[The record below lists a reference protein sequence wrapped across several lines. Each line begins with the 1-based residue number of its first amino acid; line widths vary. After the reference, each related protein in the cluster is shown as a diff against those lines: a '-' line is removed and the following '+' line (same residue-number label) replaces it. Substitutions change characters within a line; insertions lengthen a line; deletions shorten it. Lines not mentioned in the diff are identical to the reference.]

1 MLSLAAYLTA
11 ALSAAAVAGKPA
23 MPEATGPAK
32 EFRELLAATVESIEA
47 GDVEAPLAALRET
60 LQGMS
65 PEMPVHEQL
74 AWLLKDNPIDEAKLL
89 ESLQAALA
97 MVAFVPSQD
106 ADLPDGFPTFT
117 PVGFIQV
124 KQYPASRAATSSGF
138 WPLFMHIKSK
148 GIAMTTPVKME
159 YADGDGRPRQ
169 QDMSFY
175 YGDAEMGA
183 ASPNGSVSVNDRPA
197 ETVVSLGLRGRMR
210 DDAIADAANRLER
223 WVRAQSQ
230 YAAAGDY
237 RVMAYSEPATPRQDK
252 YYEVQIPLQK
262 KP

>member
-1 MLSLAAYLTA
+1 AAA
-11 ALSAAAVAGKPA
+11 AAAVAGKPA
-23 MPEATGPAK
+23 MPDPTGPAK
-32 EFRELLAATVESIEA
+32 EFCELLSATVASVEEAGEA
-47 GDVEAPLAALRET
+47 GDTEAPLAALRGT
-60 LQGMS
+60 LRGMS
-65 PEMPVHEQL
+65 PEMPVHERL
-74 AWLLKDNPIDEAKLL
+74 AWLLEDNTVDNAKLL
-89 ESLQAALA
+89 ESLREALD
-97 MVAFVPSQD
+97 MVSFVPSQD
-106 ADLPDGFPTFT
+106 AEFPEGFPTFT

-175 YGDAEMGA
+175 YGDANLGA
-183 ASPNGSVSVNDRPA
+183 ASPNGSVKVADRPA

-210 DDAIADAANRLER
+210 DEAIADAANRLER
-223 WVRAQSQ
+223 WVRSHDG

-237 RVMAYSEPATPRQDK
+237 RVMAYSEPATPRQNK

-262 KP
+262 EP